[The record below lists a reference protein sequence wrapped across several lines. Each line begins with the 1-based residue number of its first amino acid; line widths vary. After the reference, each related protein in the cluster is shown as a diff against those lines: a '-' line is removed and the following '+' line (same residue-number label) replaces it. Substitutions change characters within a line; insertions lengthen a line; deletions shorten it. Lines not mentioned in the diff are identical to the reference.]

1 MRDELFQELL
11 ASVRE
16 GAAIL
21 RGEKEPSRTFVSVNP
36 DVKRIRGDLHLSQD
50 ELAAMIGV
58 SVRTVR
64 AWEQGAR
71 SPTGPARRLLLVAAL
86 HPEAVWEAVRSS
98 VQQVGDTQQRTSK
111 VA

>member
-16 GAAIL
+16 GGAVL

-36 DVKRIRGDLHLSQD
+36 AVKRIRSDLRLSQG
-50 ELAAMIGV
+50 EFAAMIGV
-58 SVRTVR
+58 SVRTLR
-64 AWEQGAR
+64 AWEQGVR
-71 SPTGPARRLLLVAAL
+71 SPEGPARRLLLAAAQ
-86 HPEAVWEAVRSS
+86 HPEAVWEAVRSLMRQAVDAS
-98 VQQVGDTQQRTSK
+98 GRSSK

>member
-16 GAAIL
+16 GGAVL
-21 RGEKEPSRTFVSVNP
+21 RGEKEPSRTFVLVNP
-36 DVKRIRGDLHLSQD
+36 DVKRIRSDLRLSQG
-50 ELAAMIGV
+50 EFAAMMGV

-64 AWEQGAR
+64 AWEQGIR
-71 SPTGPARRLLLVAAL
+71 SPEGPARRLLHIAAQ

-98 VQQVGDTQQRTSK
+98 VRQETGTTERSSK

>member
-1 MRDELFQELL
+1 MKDELFQELL

-21 RGEKEPSRTFVSVNP
+21 RGEKEPSRTFVFVTP
-36 DVKRIRGDLHLSQD
+36 DVKRIRGDLRLSQD
-50 ELAAMIGV
+50 EFAAMIGV

-64 AWEQGAR
+64 AWEQGVR
-71 SPTGPARRLLLVAAL
+71 SPQGPARRLLFVAAQQ
-86 HPEAVWEAVRSS
+86 PEAVWEAVRSL
-98 VQQVGDTQQRTSK
+98 VRREEGATPRASK

>member
-1 MRDELFQELL
+1 MKDELFQELL

-21 RGEKEPSRTFVSVNP
+21 RGEKQPSRVFVSVDP
-36 DVKRIRGDLHLSQD
+36 DVKRIRGDLRLSRD

-58 SVRTVR
+58 SVRTVA
-64 AWEQGAR
+64 AWERGVR
-71 SPTGPARRLLLVAAL
+71 SPRGPARLLLFVAAQ
-86 HPEAVWEAVRSS
+86 HPEAVWKAVRAS
-98 VQQVGDTQQRTSK
+98 VRQQEVATPPASK

>member
-1 MRDELFQELL
+1 MKDELFQELL

-21 RGEKEPSRTFVSVNP
+21 RGEKEPSRTFVSVTP
-36 DVKRIRGDLHLSQD
+36 DVKRIRSDLGLSQN

-58 SVRTVR
+58 SVRTVQ
-64 AWEQGAR
+64 AWEQGVR
-71 SPTGPARRLLLVAAL
+71 SPKGPARLLLLVAAQ
-86 HPEAVWEAVRSS
+86 HPEAVSEALRSS
-98 VQQVGDTQQRTSK
+98 VRQEEGAFQRASA

>member
-1 MRDELFQELL
+1 MNDELFEELL

-16 GAAIL
+16 GGAIL

-36 DVKRIRGDLHLSQD
+36 DVKRIRSDLRLSQD

-64 AWEQGAR
+64 AWEQGVR
-71 SPTGPARRLLLVAAL
+71 SPAGPARRLLLVAAQ
-86 HPEAVWEAVRSS
+86 HPEVVWEAVRSS
-98 VQQVGDTQQRTSK
+98 VRQEKGATQRASK